1 MNKNTL
7 DKLSNK
13 DYVGFRED
21 IERELA
27 KKISNHPTVK
37 EIKKQK
43 AELDYIRRS
52 CDDIIKK
59 IGN

>member
-1 MNKNTL
+1 MNKSVL

-27 KKISNHPTVK
+27 IKISSHPTIK
-37 EIKKQK
+37 AIKKQK
-43 AELDYIRRS
+43 ADLDYIRRS
-52 CDDIIKK
+52 CNDIIKK

>member
-1 MNKNTL
+1 MNKSVL
-7 DKLSNK
+7 DKLSNR

-27 KKISNHPTVK
+27 IKISSHPTIK
-37 EIKKQK
+37 AIKKQK
-43 AELDYIRRS
+43 ADLDYIRRS
-52 CDDIIKK
+52 CNDIIKK

>member
-1 MNKNTL
+1 MNKSVL

-27 KKISNHPTVK
+27 TKISSHPT
-37 EIKKQK
+37 IKQLKSK
-43 AELDYIRRS
+43 RLI
-52 CDDIIKK
+52 
-59 IGN
+59 

>member
-1 MNKNTL
+1 MNKSVL

-27 KKISNHPTVK
+27 TKISNHPTIK
-37 EIKKQK
+37 AIKKQR
-43 AELDYIRRS
+43 ADLDYIRRS
-52 CDDIIKK
+52 CNDIIKK